1 MARPDKAAAVA
12 ELADMFRGS
21 SAVLLTEYRGLSVSK
36 LKDLRRSLSGT
47 ATYAVAKNTL
57 ASIAAREAGVGD
69 LAEHLTGP
77 IALTFVSGEPPV
89 AAKALKDFA
98 KANPQLVIRE
108 VSSTAGSSR
117 PTTSSSLPSSNPATC
132 CSPRPPEPSRPRC
145 SRPRTS
151 SPHPPPRPCAP
162 SRPCARSRLPR
173 PERSHTTTPLLA

>member
-98 KANPQLVIRE
+98 KANPQLVIRGGVLDGRILSADAVIKLAE
-108 VSSTAGSSR
+108 LESRDVLLAKTAGALKA
-117 PTTSSSLPSSNPATC
+117 SLFQAAYVFTAPA
-132 CSPRPPEPSRPRC
+132 SKAV
-145 SRPRTS
+145 RTIEAL
-151 SPHPPPRPCAP
+151 REKQA
-162 SRPCARSRLPR
+162 A
-173 PERSHTTTPLLA
+173 EA

>member
-98 KANPQLVIRE
+98 KANPQLVIRGGVLDGRILSADDVIKLAE
-108 VSSTAGSSR
+108 LESRVVLLAKTAGALKA
-117 PTTSSSLPSSNPATC
+117 SLFQAAYVFTAPA
-132 CSPRPPEPSRPRC
+132 SKAV
-145 SRPRTS
+145 RTIEAL
-151 SPHPPPRPCAP
+151 REKQA
-162 SRPCARSRLPR
+162 A
-173 PERSHTTTPLLA
+173 EA

>member
-98 KANPQLVIRE
+98 KANPQLVIRGGVLDGRILSADDVIKLAE
-108 VSSTAGSSR
+108 LESRDVLLAKTAGALKA
-117 PTTSSSLPSSNPATC
+117 SLFQAAYVFTAPA
-132 CSPRPPEPSRPRC
+132 SKAV
-145 SRPRTS
+145 RTIDAL
-151 SPHPPPRPCAP
+151 REKQA
-162 SRPCARSRLPR
+162 A
-173 PERSHTTTPLLA
+173 EA

>member
-12 ELADMFRGS
+12 ELAELFRGS

-57 ASIAAREAGVGD
+57 ASIAAREAGLGEI
-69 LAEHLTGP
+69 AELLTGP

-98 KANPQLVIRE
+98 KANPQLVIRGGALEGRVLSADDVIKLAELESRE
-108 VSSTAGSSR
+108 V
-117 PTTSSSLPSSNPATC
+117 
-132 CSPRPPEPSRPRC
+132 
-145 SRPRTS
+145 
-151 SPHPPPRPCAP
+151 
-162 SRPCARSRLPR
+162 
-173 PERSHTTTPLLA
+173 LLAKAAGVLKASLFQAAYLFTAPASKAVRTIEALREKQAAEA

>member
-12 ELADMFRGS
+12 ELAESIRGS

-98 KANPQLVIRE
+98 KANPQLVIRGGVLDGRILSADDVIKLAE
-108 VSSTAGSSR
+108 LESRDVLLAKTAGALKA
-117 PTTSSSLPSSNPATC
+117 SLFQAAYVFTAPA
-132 CSPRPPEPSRPRC
+132 SKAV
-145 SRPRTS
+145 RTIEAL
-151 SPHPPPRPCAP
+151 REKQA
-162 SRPCARSRLPR
+162 A
-173 PERSHTTTPLLA
+173 EA